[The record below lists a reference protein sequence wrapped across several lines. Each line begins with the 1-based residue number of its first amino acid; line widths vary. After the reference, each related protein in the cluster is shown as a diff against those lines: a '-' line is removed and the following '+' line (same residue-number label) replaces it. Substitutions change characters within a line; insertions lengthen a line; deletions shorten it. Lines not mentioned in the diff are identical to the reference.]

1 MSAQPSTEG
10 PRPACPG
17 RQAREPAEGPRP
29 ELVEGMAAI
38 LAGIKAGDADRV
50 RRLLDEQPD
59 LVGGLGENGDTPLLV
74 ATYYRAE
81 DLIRLL
87 LERGAPVSLF
97 EAASLGDAQRVRQ
110 ILDDQPELLA
120 AYSHDGWT
128 PLHLAAHFG
137 QLQVV
142 DLLLARGAEV
152 DVRSTNDLAN
162 IPLHA
167 ALAGGSRASARRLVK
182 QGADVNAV
190 ETGGYT
196 PLHQAADLGDAEM
209 ARFLVEHGA
218 RTDVRTDDQQTPEDV
233 ARAKGHIKLA
243 EWLSRPTGRS

>member
-1 MSAQPSTEG
+1 MSARPSIE
-10 PRPACPG
+10 R
-17 RQAREPAEGPRP
+17 PRP

-38 LAGIKAGDADRV
+38 LAGIKAGDADQV

-87 LERGAPVSLF
+87 LERGAPVSVF

-128 PLHLAAHFG
+128 SLHLAAHFG

-152 DVRSTNDLAN
+152 DARSTNDLAN
-162 IPLHA
+162 TALHA
-167 ALAGGSRASARRLVK
+167 ALAGGSWATARRLVE

-190 ETGGYT
+190 ETGGYM

-209 ARFLVEHGA
+209 ARFLVERGA
-218 RTDVRTDDQQTPEDV
+218 LTDVQTDDQQTPEDV
-233 ARAKGHIKLA
+233 ARAKDHIELA
-243 EWLSRPTGRS
+243 EWLSRPAGRS